1 MLSLF
6 PELLFLAPLSAVLIR
21 LAAACTFGYI
31 ATRRLNDPSLIRG
44 LGIVEGLVA
53 VLLFIGLYT
62 QAAAIVGCVLA
73 LLHLGFPHI
82 RMMPKSTIILV
93 AIMCVSLLVTGP
105 GPFTLSIGGLVL
117 PLSLD
122 LPL

>member
-21 LAAACTFGYI
+21 LTAAFAFGYI
-31 ATRRLNDPSLIRG
+31 AGKRLGAPSVIRG
-44 LGIVEGLVA
+44 IGIVEGLVA
-53 VLLFIGLYT
+53 ALLFVGLYT
-62 QAAAIVGCVLA
+62 QAAAILGGVLS
-73 LLHLGFPHI
+73 LIHI
-82 RMMPKSTIILV
+82 CAPRFRILPGSTVILIAV
-93 AIMCVSLLVTGP
+93 LCLSLLVTGP
-105 GPFTLSIGGLVL
+105 GPFTLSIGGFVL

>member
-21 LAAACTFGYI
+21 LAASFAFGYI
-31 ATRRLNDPSLIRG
+31 ATKRLNTSTMIRG
-44 LGIVEGLVA
+44 LGIGEGLVA
-53 VLLFIGLYT
+53 ALLFVGLYT
-62 QAAAIVGCVLA
+62 QAAAILGCVLA
-73 LLHLGFPHI
+73 LLHLSFPHFRI
-82 RMMPKSTIILV
+82 LPKSTVILLAV
-93 AIMCVSLLVTGP
+93 MCLSLLVTGP